1 MKKNINQT
9 SQIAKVYNGFTL
21 IELLVII
28 IILGLLGAVSS
39 MKLKDISSNVRI
51 TSSLNQIISDIEQ
64 VREIALANNE
74 NMTINF
80 NLNQDSYTIK
90 QNGVIMQNYPG
101 SQNGVI
107 SLSSG
112 SFSVVDITN
121 ININNSNALNIDK
134 WGNILNGGTITL
146 NQNHILNI
154 SQLNGRMEIINQ

>member
-1 MKKNINQT
+1 MKKNINRN

-74 NMTINF
+74 NMTISF

-101 SQNGVI
+101 SENGVI
-107 SLSSG
+107 DLSSG

>member
-1 MKKNINQT
+1 MKKNINQN

-90 QNGVIMQNYPG
+90 QNGVIMQNYPA
-101 SQNGVI
+101 SENGVI
-107 SLSSG
+107 DLSSG

-121 ININNSNALNIDK
+121 ININNSNVLNIDK

>member
-1 MKKNINQT
+1 MKKNINQN

-90 QNGVIMQNYPG
+90 QNGIIMQNYPG
-101 SQNGVI
+101 SENGVI
-107 SLSSG
+107 NLSSG
-112 SFSVVDITN
+112 SFSSVDITN
-121 ININNSNALNIDK
+121 ININNYSC
-134 WGNILNGGTITL
+134 
-146 NQNHILNI
+146 
-154 SQLNGRMEIINQ
+154 M

>member
-1 MKKNINQT
+1 MKKNIDQNCQF
-9 SQIAKVYNGFTL
+9 SESYNGFTL

-64 VREIALANNE
+64 VKEIALANNE
-74 NMTINF
+74 NMTISF

-90 QNGVIMQNYPG
+90 QNGIIMQNYPG
-101 SQNGVI
+101 SENGVI
-107 SLSSG
+107 NLSSG
-112 SFSVVDITN
+112 SFSSVDITN
-121 ININNSNALNIDK
+121 ININNSNVLNIDK

>member
-1 MKKNINQT
+1 MKKNINRN

-101 SQNGVI
+101 SENGVI
-107 SLSSG
+107 DLSSG

-121 ININNSNALNIDK
+121 ININNSNVLNIDK

>member
-1 MKKNINQT
+1 MKKNINQN
-9 SQIAKVYNGFTL
+9 SQIAKTYNGFTL

-39 MKLKDISSNVRI
+39 LKLKDISSNVRI

-64 VREIALANNE
+64 VKEIALANNE

-121 ININNSNALNIDK
+121 ININNSNVLNIDK

-154 SQLNGRMEIINQ
+154 SQLNGQMEIINQ

>member
-1 MKKNINQT
+1 MKKNINQNCQFSKT
-9 SQIAKVYNGFTL
+9 CNGFTL

-64 VREIALANNE
+64 VKEIALANNKS
-74 NMTINF
+74 MTISF

-90 QNGVIMQNYPG
+90 QNGAIMQNYPG
-101 SQNGVI
+101 SENGVI
-107 SLSSG
+107 YLSSG
-112 SFSVVDITN
+112 SFSSVDITN
-121 ININNSNALNIDK
+121 ININNSNVLYIDK

-146 NQNHILNI
+146 NQNHMLSI
-154 SQLNGRMEIINQ
+154 SQINGRMEIVNL

>member
-1 MKKNINQT
+1 MKKNINQN

-74 NMTINF
+74 NMTISF

-101 SQNGVI
+101 SENGVI
-107 SLSSG
+107 NLSSG
-112 SFSVVDITN
+112 SFSSVDITN
-121 ININNSNALNIDK
+121 ININNSNVLNIDK

>member
-1 MKKNINQT
+1 MKKNINQN

-64 VREIALANNE
+64 VKEIALANNE
-74 NMTINF
+74 NMTISF

-90 QNGVIMQNYPG
+90 QNSVIMQNYPG
-101 SQNGVI
+101 SENGVI
-107 SLSSG
+107 DLSSG

-121 ININNSNALNIDK
+121 ININNSNVLNIDK